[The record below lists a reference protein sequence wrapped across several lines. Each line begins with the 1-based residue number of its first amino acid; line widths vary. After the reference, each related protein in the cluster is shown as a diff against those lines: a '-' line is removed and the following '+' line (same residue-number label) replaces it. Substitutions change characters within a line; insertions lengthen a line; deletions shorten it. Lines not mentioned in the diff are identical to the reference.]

1 MARPS
6 LNRATGVGIATNN
19 PDQSP
24 SSGTGRAVLNVRLNG
39 PGRRTRG
46 IEVSPVRPALPKL
59 LRTSRTAVDPQGQCE
74 CCGIPVPWRDVRRRQ
89 FFLAPSGRRCTRLV
103 VVSAQGHDET
113 LKVGN
118 RHGQRRMTAS
128 SKSRWHLLLKMDAD
142 ARTAVR
148 AKCQTV
154 GSTRQASPD
163 SRPPAVVLGQMRP
176 DDVTQGSHDLKE
188 AEGCDE

>member
-74 CCGIPVPWRDVRRRQ
+74 CRGHLGSVRNPVTSFV
-89 FFLAPSGRRCTRLV
+89 LLV
-103 VVSAQGHDET
+103 ARESLD
-113 LKVGN
+113 L
-118 RHGQRRMTAS
+118 
-128 SKSRWHLLLKMDAD
+128 SR
-142 ARTAVR
+142 
-148 AKCQTV
+148 
-154 GSTRQASPD
+154 
-163 SRPPAVVLGQMRP
+163 
-176 DDVTQGSHDLKE
+176 
-188 AEGCDE
+188 

>member
-74 CCGIPVPWRDVRRRQ
+74 CSGTLVIHKANEDFCSLVLPRNGYMRLKEGELIAHDAIEVRRQ
-89 FFLAPSGRRCTRLV
+89 
-103 VVSAQGHDET
+103 
-113 LKVGN
+113 
-118 RHGQRRMTAS
+118 
-128 SKSRWHLLLKMDAD
+128 
-142 ARTAVR
+142 VR
-148 AKCQTV
+148 VEVA
-154 GSTRQASPD
+154 A
-163 SRPPAVVLGQMRP
+163 
-176 DDVTQGSHDLKE
+176 
-188 AEGCDE
+188 